1 MLKAVERSLADRDRG
16 LLWHPYEALDGD
28 SPYAVEEA
36 DGVTLSLRAPTG
48 ELVHAIDGMSSWW
61 CAVHG
66 YRNARLDRAVIE
78 QVSRFSHVMFGGLTH
93 EPAVELAERL
103 VALTPDGLDHVF
115 IADSGS
121 VSVEV
126 ALKLA
131 VQYQAARNHPE
142 RRRIL
147 TVRGGYHGD
156 TTGAMSV
163 CDPVGGMH
171 SQFSGLVA
179 DQLFVAPPPAARFIP
194 AGEPADS
201 DINSDGAASG
211 SSGNLPAGSWSSDT
225 AEVDRWISELQEA
238 ARLHRHELAG
248 VIVEPVLQGAGGM
261 RTYDPRCLK
270 ALRELADELDLVFIA
285 DEIATG
291 FGRTGAWFACE
302 WADIV
307 PDVMCM
313 GKALTGGY
321 MTLAA
326 VLVSRRVAAV
336 ITDSPQ
342 RALMHGPTFMA
353 NPLACAVANE
363 SLAMLEDS
371 WRTSVT
377 RQNLKLQEILPLA
390 MELPGVA
397 DVRVI
402 GAVGIIEF
410 HEVPD
415 RDVLTR
421 TALKHGV
428 WLRPFGKLL
437 YAMPPY
443 ICTERETERIGQ
455 AMVAAARAVES
466 TTVAGRVLD
475 VGVEPNDQSR
485 AIQTGAAS

>member
-1 MLKAVERSLADRDRG
+1 MPDPAGRFHDGQSLAERDRG
-16 LLWHPYEALDGD
+16 LLWHPYEALDGQP
-28 SPYAVEEA
+28 PYAVEGA
-36 DGVTLSLRAPTG
+36 DGVTLNLRTPDG
-48 ELVHAIDGMSSWW
+48 ELLHAVDGMSSWW

-66 YRNARLDRAVIE
+66 YRNARLDRAVVE

-103 VALTPDGLDHVF
+103 VKVTPDGLDHVF
-115 IADSGS
+115 LADSGS

-131 VQYQAARNHPE
+131 VQYQAARNRPE

-171 SQFSGLVA
+171 SQFGGLVA
-179 DQLFVAPPPAARFIP
+179 EQVFVAPPPPARFVP
-194 AGEPADS
+194 GDGPEATGTSGDA
-201 DINSDGAASG
+201 DGAASG
-211 SSGNLPAGSWSSDT
+211 STGHLPAGAWSSRD
-225 AEVDRWISELQEA
+225 EDVDRWIVELHET
-238 ARLHRHELAG
+238 ARLHRQELAG
-248 VIVEPVLQGAGGM
+248 VIVEPILQGAGGM
-261 RTYDPRCLK
+261 RTYDPRCLR
-270 ALRELADELDLVFIA
+270 ALRELADDLDLVFIA

-302 WADIV
+302 WAGVI
-307 PDVMCM
+307 PDVMCV

-326 VLVSRRVAAV
+326 VMVSGRMASV

-353 NPLACAVANE
+353 NPLACAVAIE
-363 SLAMLEDS
+363 SVAMLEDS
-371 WRTSVT
+371 WQSSVR
-377 RQNLKLQEILPLA
+377 RQNVKLQEILPAA
-390 MELPGVA
+390 MELSTVA

-402 GAVGIIEF
+402 GAVGVVEF
-410 HEVPD
+410 HESPD
-415 RDVLTR
+415 VGVLTR
-421 TALKHGV
+421 TALGHGV
-428 WLRPFGKLL
+428 WLRPFGRLL

-443 ICTERETERIGQ
+443 VCTEQETELIAR
-455 AMVAAARAVES
+455 AMLAAARAVS
-466 TTVAGRVLD
+466 
-475 VGVEPNDQSR
+475 
-485 AIQTGAAS
+485 